1 MGGIL
6 EQRED
11 TVRWVGCQ
19 PNQSAIVSCRDSE
32 NSALGRLRLNVVRNR
47 FMVSV
52 VASGRTSA
60 TSVPVAG
67 ATAAKM

>member
-19 PNQSAIVSCRDSE
+19 PNQSAIVSYRDSE
-32 NSALGRLRLNVVRNR
+32 NSALEQQRHAHFDIKHHPSPVRAQR
-47 FMVSV
+47 HVL
-52 VASGRTSA
+52 RTSFFLLR
-60 TSVPVAG
+60 
-67 ATAAKM
+67 